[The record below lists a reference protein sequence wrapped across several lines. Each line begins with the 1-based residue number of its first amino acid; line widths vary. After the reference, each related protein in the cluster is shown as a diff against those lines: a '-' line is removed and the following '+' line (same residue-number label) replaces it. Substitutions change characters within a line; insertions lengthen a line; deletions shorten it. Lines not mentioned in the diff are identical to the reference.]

1 MAARVSAARLL
12 SACVQLAASAGA
24 IVREVQASGA
34 LDTRYKGHEDPV
46 TEADLRAQ
54 RLIEGTLRWAF
65 PAISVRGEE
74 NIVCAEADVCKE
86 VDWEL
91 VPESLFSEETR
102 ELQAEEVTVW
112 VDPLDGTINFTKGD
126 YIGCTVLIGVAVN
139 GRPLYGAIHHI
150 FHPEQPTYWGGTGL
164 GLFKYTARGVEPLTV
179 APPPSTFILVSTKYH
194 DSEAMTAFL
203 QSISADQLVR
213 AGGTGSK
220 ALKVLLGEVSVYA
233 YPTTRSTNSSKWD
246 ICAPQALIAALPNG
260 AVTDINGKL
269 YDFSRDAA
277 ALNAEGI
284 IMSRSPAYHL
294 QVQTAYQHF
303 SSIIA

>member
-34 LDTRYKGHEDPV
+34 LDTHYKGYEDPV
-46 TEADLRAQ
+46 TEADFRAQ
-54 RLIEGTLRWAF
+54 RLIEATLREAF

-74 NIVCAEADVCKE
+74 TIE
-86 VDWEL
+86 VSETDIRRDIDWNL
-91 VPESLFSEETR
+91 VPESLFSEEAR

-126 YIGCTVLIGVAVN
+126 YMGCTVLVGVAVK
-139 GRPLYGAIHHI
+139 GRPVYGVIHHI

-164 GLFKYTARGVEPLTV
+164 GLFNYSASGVQPFTV
-179 APPPSTFILVSTKYH
+179 APPPASFILVSTKYH
-194 DSEAMTAFL
+194 DSASMTAFL
-203 QSISADQLVR
+203 QSIGADQIVR
-213 AGGTGSK
+213 AGGTGAK

-233 YPTTRSTNSSKWD
+233 YPTTRGTNSSKWD

-260 AVTDINGKL
+260 AVTDFKGAL
-269 YDFSRDAA
+269 YDFSSDAA
-277 ALNAEGI
+277 PLNTGGI
-284 IMSRSPAYHL
+284 ILSRSPAYHQ
-294 QVQTAYQHF
+294 QVQTAYENF
-303 SSIIA
+303 SSVIG